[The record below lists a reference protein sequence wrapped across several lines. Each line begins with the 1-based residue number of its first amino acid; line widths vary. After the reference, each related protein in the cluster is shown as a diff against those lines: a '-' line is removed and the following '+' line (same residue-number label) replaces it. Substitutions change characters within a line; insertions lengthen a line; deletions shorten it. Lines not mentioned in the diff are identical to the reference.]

1 MFVRMSN
8 HLILSKQMKNL
19 IVSVFYVGLILGMSC
34 KGKSPVSPLSC
45 GTNAQKVTDA
55 AVAYSQNPGKAACEA
70 YKKEVIAFIKSC
82 PTFYTG
88 TTKQDLED
96 FANEPCD

>member
-1 MFVRMSN
+1 MKT
-8 HLILSKQMKNL
+8 LIS
-19 IVSVFYVGLILGMSC
+19 SVFYFALVFGMSC
-34 KGKSPVSPLSC
+34 KGKDRVDPLNC
-45 GTNAQKVTDA
+45 GANAQKVTDA
-55 AVAYSQNPGKAACEA
+55 ALAYAQNPGKAACEA

-88 TTKQDLED
+88 VHKQELED